1 MDWEREAKK
10 QAAIAGEYRI
20 YVTAQL
26 ESVRDS
32 MKNTMKQLQEETNTD
47 TQMKLY
53 IKLMVLQK
61 QAAGLESIIDTMDR
75 KAQG

>member
-1 MDWEREAKK
+1 MDWEWEAKK

-47 TQMKLY
+47 TQMKLH

-61 QAAGLESIIDTMDR
+61 QAAGLESIIDKMDR
-75 KAQG
+75 KVQG

>member
-26 ESVRDS
+26 ESVRES
-32 MKNTMKQLQEETNTD
+32 MRITMKQLQEEASTD
-47 TQMKLY
+47 TQMKLHV
-53 IKLMVLQK
+53 KLMVLQK
-61 QAAGLESIIDTMDR
+61 QAAGLEGIIDKMNR
-75 KAQG
+75 KVQR

>member
-32 MKNTMKQLQEETNTD
+32 MKNTMKQLKEETNTD
-47 TQMKLY
+47 TQMKLH

-61 QAAGLESIIDTMDR
+61 QAAGLESIIDKMDR
-75 KAQG
+75 KVQG